1 MPNMVF
7 TSEGLLRV
15 LANALWD
22 VTHVYEEDFWI
33 ELFKSNTTVAYAS
46 VIGDFTLADFTGYTH
61 VSYTRATFVGVGTAS
76 GDRVVTQG
84 IATPTFSCTGGSSQT
99 VYGWLAVG
107 KTSGV
112 VWFGQNFATARVM
125 TNGAS
130 EVLDP
135 FVVYAK
141 TIP

>member
-22 VTHVYEEDFWI
+22 VSGIYDEDWWI

-46 VIGDFTLADFTGYTH
+46 QLSDFTLADFTGYSH
-61 VSYTRATFVGVGTAS
+61 YSFTRAMMIGVELSA
-76 GDRVVTQG
+76 GDTVRTKGVLN
-84 IATPTFSCTGGSSQT
+84 PTFSCSGGTAQT

-107 KTSGV
+107 KTSTK
-112 VWFGQNFATARVM
+112 VWFGQNFATPRVM
-125 TNGAS
+125 NNGAT
-130 EVLDP
+130 EVLNP
-135 FVVYAK
+135 FLVYAQ
-141 TIP
+141 TLH